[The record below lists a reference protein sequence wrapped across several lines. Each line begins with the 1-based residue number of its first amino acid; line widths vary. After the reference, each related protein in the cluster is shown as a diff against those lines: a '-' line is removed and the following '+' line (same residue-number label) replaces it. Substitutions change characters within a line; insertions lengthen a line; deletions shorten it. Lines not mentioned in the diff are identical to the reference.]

1 MKKFLSLGQKKFSLF
16 FFELKL
22 PEYRKRYQNSD
33 LVSPWDAASAKES
46 DALFGKSLA
55 QKLSDLEQFLGLSR
69 I

>member
-1 MKKFLSLGQKKFSLF
+1 MGGRRFKSYFYAVGW
-16 FFELKL
+16 
-22 PEYRKRYQNSD
+22 PQNSD